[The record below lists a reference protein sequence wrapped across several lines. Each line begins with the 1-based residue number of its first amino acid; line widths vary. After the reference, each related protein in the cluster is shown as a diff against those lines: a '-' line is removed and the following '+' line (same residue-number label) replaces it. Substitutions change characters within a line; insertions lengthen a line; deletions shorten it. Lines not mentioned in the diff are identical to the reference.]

1 MMDVIFSTRF
11 GAVEVQPEDVIHF
24 PEGLVGLE
32 ERRDWVL
39 LAETQNDA
47 VAWLQSVDRADVAL
61 AVVSPRR
68 FVPDFQMRVARREL
82 DPLALDEIRAAQ
94 VLVIVGRTERSLTLN
109 LKAPIVIN
117 LRRRLARQVIANGD
131 LPTQH
136 ELGTPLSALRKSA

>member
-1 MMDVIFSTRF
+1 MDIFSTRF

-39 LAETQNDA
+39 LAEAQNDA
-47 VAWLQSVDRADVAL
+47 VAWLQNVDRADVAL

-131 LPTQH
+131 LPVQH
-136 ELGTPLSALRKSA
+136 ELGTPLSALRRSA

>member
-1 MMDVIFSTRF
+1 MDIFSTRF

-39 LAETQNDA
+39 LAEAQNDA

-117 LRRRLARQVIANGD
+117 LHRRLARQVIANGD
-131 LPTQH
+131 LPVQH
-136 ELGTPLSALRKSA
+136 ELGTPLSALRRSA

>member
-1 MMDVIFSTRF
+1 MDIFSTRF

-39 LAETQNDA
+39 LAETENDA

-82 DPLALDEIRAAQ
+82 DPLALDEIRAAE

-117 LRRRLARQVIANGD
+117 VRRRLARQVIANGD
-131 LPTQH
+131 LPVRH
-136 ELGTPLSALRKSA
+136 ALGTPLSALRRSA